1 MRARCFTWYTVLWDI
16 RFKCLDAMNGEE
28 IPARCLGETGALS
41 FKKPTEQD
49 IKDTQELEASLAQ
62 LNIFETPEEISQ
74 RREALVQLQ
83 EISNAWIRKK
93 ALEQNLPP
101 HVANSTTG
109 KIFTFG
115 SYRLGVNF
123 KGADI
128 DSLLVVPRF
137 ITREEFFSDFLSVL
151 EENSNVEDLHAVVG
165 AFVPLLKMKFMGV
178 EIDLLFAQIDQMS
191 IPENFNLCEN
201 TEVLMRNMDERDVR
215 SINGVRVT
223 EDILNLVY
231 NKNSFKVALK
241 VIRIW
246 AKRRN
251 VYSNALGFLG
261 GVSWAILVS
270 RICQLYPYATPS
282 MIVYLFFKIFSQWPW
297 PKPVRL
303 RESEYIASLCLPVWD
318 PRLNPPDQYHLMP
331 ILTPSYP
338 SQNSTYNVQR
348 SNRIIIERELKH
360 GLNIVRESMMH
371 KRSWS
376 DLFEAAFFFQYRHYV
391 VVIVVGNIKHT
402 FIELCGLVESRLR
415 VLVSNFELNRY
426 VKMAHVNCRAYGKGP
441 NDGDANF
448 VRKWFIGM
456 EFDRHT
462 SSLTS
467 TVHNNNN
474 NSNNNSNNSSTDKP
488 TLNVD
493 LSENISSFEKS
504 IERGLSS
511 EDLSVSVKYVKKSQ
525 LVHFIS
531 PEDMEE
537 IKRQAAAAAV
547 SNVNSSENLKSFR
560 MHTNSNSSSN
570 NNNST
575 SNSMSSPASCTELSA
590 SDEVSSPSNTLQTSV
605 STSSLMTNASV
616 ARNSITDVK
625 CPPCSPTSTCSSV
638 GDTVLTEVHVNETI
652 DPTTT
657 NNNNDDDYDNN
668 DNNNNHSQDLKQN
681 KPSSSS
687 HVPCNNMVKL
697 TDSPGRLTPKR
708 TGSVDPTSSHETA
721 SDIVSSDCHNNNAE
735 NMNDSEDFRKRAR
748 ISSEGP
754 RTVVFTS
761 SAQ

>member
-1 MRARCFTWYTVLWDI
+1 
-16 RFKCLDAMNGEE
+16 MNVGEE

-49 IKDTQELEASLAQ
+49 FRDTQELEASLAQ
-62 LNIFETPEEISQ
+62 LNIFETQEEISQ
-74 RREALVQLQ
+74 RREALVRLQ
-83 EISNAWIRKK
+83 EISNAWIRQK
-93 ALEQNLPP
+93 ALEQNLPA

-123 KGADI
+123 RGADI

-137 ITREEFFSDFLSVL
+137 ITREEFFSDFQTVL
-151 EENSNVEDLHAVVG
+151 AENSNVEDLHAVVD
-165 AFVPLLKMKFMGV
+165 AFVPVLKMKFMGV

-191 IPENFNLCEN
+191 IPENFSLCEN

-282 MIVYLFFKIFSQWPW
+282 MIVYLFFTIFSQWPW

-303 RESEYIASLCLPVWD
+303 RECEYIASLCLPVWD
-318 PRLNPPDQYHLMP
+318 PRLNPSDQYHLMP

-348 SNRIIIERELKH
+348 SNRIIIERELKQ
-360 GLNIVRESMMH
+360 GLNVVRASMMH
-371 KRSWS
+371 KGSWS
-376 DLFEAAFFFQYRHYV
+376 NLFEAAFFFQYRHYV
-391 VVIVVGNIKHT
+391 VVIVVGNTKHT

-415 VLVSNFELNRY
+415 VLVSNFEVNRY
-426 VKMAHVNCRAYGKGP
+426 VKMAHVNCHAYGKGP
-441 NDGDANF
+441 NDDDANF

-456 EFDRHT
+456 EFDRNT
-462 SSLTS
+462 NSLTS
-467 TVHNNNN
+467 TVHN
-474 NSNNNSNNSSTDKP
+474 SNASSEKP

-511 EDLSVSVKYVKKSQ
+511 EDLSVTVKYVKKSQ
-525 LVHFIS
+525 LAQFIS
-531 PEDMEE
+531 AEDMDE
-537 IKRQAAAAAV
+537 IKRQAAAAAL
-547 SNVNSSENLKSFR
+547 SNVNNSTENVKSGR
-560 MHTNSNSSSN
+560 SLSNSNTL
-570 NNNST
+570 NSI
-575 SNSMSSPASCTELSA
+575 SSPASSVELSG
-590 SDEVSSPSNTLQTSV
+590 SEEVSSPANNLHNSM
-605 STSSLMTNASV
+605 STSSLTNIATV
-616 ARNSITDVK
+616 NSSTDIK
-625 CPPCSPTSTCSSV
+625 CPPPSPKSISSGVCDAVASDSQLNDSSLTLDNHKHDSMKDTSLLSS
-638 GDTVLTEVHVNETI
+638 DHSLCNNTSNTI
-652 DPTTT
+652 DST
-657 NNNNDDDYDNN
+657 
-668 DNNNNHSQDLKQN
+668 
-681 KPSSSS
+681 
-687 HVPCNNMVKL
+687 
-697 TDSPGRLTPKR
+697 GRLTSKR
-708 TGSVDPTSSHETA
+708 VGLIDSSLEL
-721 SDIVSSDCHNNNAE
+721 SSDSHSNSRSNA
-735 NMNDSEDFRKRAR
+735 DSQLHGSEDFRKRAR
-748 ISSEGP
+748 MSSENSRP
-754 RTVVFTS
+754 IVFTS

>member
-1 MRARCFTWYTVLWDI
+1 
-16 RFKCLDAMNGEE
+16 MNVGEE

-49 IKDTQELEASLAQ
+49 LKDTQELEASLAQ
-62 LNIFETPEEISQ
+62 LNIFETQEEISQ
-74 RREALVQLQ
+74 RREALVRLQ
-83 EISNAWIRKK
+83 EISNGWIRQK
-93 ALEQNLPP
+93 ALEQNLPT

-123 KGADI
+123 RGADI

-137 ITREEFFSDFLSVL
+137 ITREEFFSDFQTVL
-151 EENSNVEDLHAVVG
+151 AENPNVEDLHAVVD
-165 AFVPLLKMKFMGV
+165 AFVPVVKMKFMGV

-191 IPENFNLCEN
+191 IPENFSLCEN

-282 MIVYLFFKIFSQWPW
+282 MIVYLFFTIFSQWPW

-318 PRLNPPDQYHLMP
+318 PRLNPSDQYHLMP

-348 SNRIIIERELKH
+348 SNRIIIERELKQ
-360 GLNIVRESMMH
+360 GLNVVRASMMH

-376 DLFEAAFFFQYRHYV
+376 NLFEAAFFFQYRHYV
-391 VVIVVGNIKHT
+391 VVIVVGNVKHT

-415 VLVSNFELNRY
+415 VLVSNFEVNRY
-426 VKMAHVNCRAYGKGP
+426 VKMAHINCRAYGKGP
-441 NDGDANF
+441 NDDDANF

-456 EFDRHT
+456 EFDRNT
-462 SSLTS
+462 NSLTS
-467 TVHNNNN
+467 TVHN
-474 NSNNNSNNSSTDKP
+474 SNTAGEKP

-511 EDLSVSVKYVKKSQ
+511 EDLSVTVKYVKKSQ
-525 LVHFIS
+525 LAQFIS
-531 PEDMEE
+531 AEDMDE
-537 IKRQAAAAAV
+537 IKRQAAAAAL
-547 SNVNSSENLKSFR
+547 SNVNNSTENLKGVR
-560 MHTNSNSSSN
+560 QLPSN
-570 NNNST
+570 NALST
-575 SNSMSSPASCTELSA
+575 MSSPASSIELSTSEEA
-590 SDEVSSPSNTLQTSV
+590 SSPSNRLQNSV
-605 STSSLMTNASV
+605 STSSLISLATA
-616 ARNSITDVK
+616 NSSSDLK
-625 CPPCSPTSTCSSV
+625 CPPSSPISTCSSLCDAV
-638 GDTVLTEVHVNETI
+638 ASDVQLNESSHTS
-652 DPTTT
+652 
-657 NNNNDDDYDNN
+657 
-668 DNNNNHSQDLKQN
+668 NNHKHDSIKDRRSL
-681 KPSSSS
+681 PSDHS
-687 HVPCNNMVKL
+687 PCNNTLK
-697 TDSPGRLTPKR
+697 TSDSPGRLTPKR
-708 TGSVDPTSSHETA
+708 VGSVDPSLETSS
-721 SDIVSSDCHNNNAE
+721 DIHCRSITEPQVH
-735 NMNDSEDFRKRAR
+735 DSEDFRKRAR
-748 ISSEGP
+748 ISSENARP
-754 RTVVFTS
+754 VVFTS

>member
-1 MRARCFTWYTVLWDI
+1 MSSSKQLWMLHKSVEI
-16 RFKCLDAMNGEE
+16 MNVGEE

-49 IKDTQELEASLAQ
+49 LKDTQELEASLAQ
-62 LNIFETPEEISQ
+62 LNIFETQEEISQ
-74 RREALVQLQ
+74 RREALVRLQ
-83 EISNAWIRKK
+83 EISNGWIRQK
-93 ALEQNLPP
+93 ALEQNLPT

-123 KGADI
+123 RGADI

-137 ITREEFFSDFLSVL
+137 ITREEFFSDFQTVL
-151 EENSNVEDLHAVVG
+151 AENPNVEDLHAVVD
-165 AFVPLLKMKFMGV
+165 AFVPVLKMKFMGV

-191 IPENFNLCEN
+191 IPENFSLCEN

-282 MIVYLFFKIFSQWPW
+282 MIVYLFFTIFSQWPW

-318 PRLNPPDQYHLMP
+318 PRLNPSDQYHLMP

-348 SNRIIIERELKH
+348 SNRIIIERELKQ
-360 GLNIVRESMMH
+360 GLNVVRASMMH

-376 DLFEAAFFFQYRHYV
+376 NLFEAAFFFQYRHYV
-391 VVIVVGNIKHT
+391 VVIVVGNVKHT

-415 VLVSNFELNRY
+415 VLVSNFEVNRY
-426 VKMAHVNCRAYGKGP
+426 VKMAHINCRAYGKGP
-441 NDGDANF
+441 NDDDANF

-456 EFDRHT
+456 EFDRNT
-462 SSLTS
+462 NSLTS
-467 TVHNNNN
+467 TVHN
-474 NSNNNSNNSSTDKP
+474 SNTAGEKP

-511 EDLSVSVKYVKKSQ
+511 EDLSVTVKYVKKSQ
-525 LVHFIS
+525 LAQFIS
-531 PEDMEE
+531 AEDMDE
-537 IKRQAAAAAV
+537 IKRQAAAAAL
-547 SNVNSSENLKSFR
+547 SNVNNSTENLKGVR
-560 MHTNSNSSSN
+560 QLPSN
-570 NNNST
+570 NALST
-575 SNSMSSPASCTELSA
+575 MSSPASSIELSTSEEA
-590 SDEVSSPSNTLQTSV
+590 SSPSNRLQNSV
-605 STSSLMTNASV
+605 STSSLISLATA
-616 ARNSITDVK
+616 NSSSDLK
-625 CPPCSPTSTCSSV
+625 CPPSSPISTCSSLCDAV
-638 GDTVLTEVHVNETI
+638 ASDVQLNESSHTS
-652 DPTTT
+652 
-657 NNNNDDDYDNN
+657 
-668 DNNNNHSQDLKQN
+668 NNHKHDSIKDRRSL
-681 KPSSSS
+681 PSDHS
-687 HVPCNNMVKL
+687 PCNNTLK
-697 TDSPGRLTPKR
+697 TSDSPGRLTPKR
-708 TGSVDPTSSHETA
+708 VGSVDPSLETSS
-721 SDIVSSDCHNNNAE
+721 DIHCRSITEPQVH
-735 NMNDSEDFRKRAR
+735 DSEDFRKRAR
-748 ISSEGP
+748 ISSENARP
-754 RTVVFTS
+754 VVFTS

>member
-1 MRARCFTWYTVLWDI
+1 MR
-16 RFKCLDAMNGEE
+16 
-28 IPARCLGETGALS
+28 
-41 FKKPTEQD
+41 
-49 IKDTQELEASLAQ
+49 
-62 LNIFETPEEISQ
+62 
-74 RREALVQLQ
+74 
-83 EISNAWIRKK
+83 
-93 ALEQNLPP
+93 
-101 HVANSTTG
+101 
-109 KIFTFG
+109 
-115 SYRLGVNF
+115 
-123 KGADI
+123 
-128 DSLLVVPRF
+128 
-137 ITREEFFSDFLSVL
+137 
-151 EENSNVEDLHAVVG
+151 
-165 AFVPLLKMKFMGV
+165 FMGV

-191 IPENFNLCEN
+191 IAENFSLCEN

-251 VYSNALGFLG
+251 IYSNALGFLG

-282 MIVYLFFKIFSQWPW
+282 MIVYLFFTIFSQWPW

-338 SQNSTYNVQR
+338 SQNSTYNGIEAWFEYCQR
-348 SNRIIIERELKH
+348 INDAQ
-360 GLNIVRESMMH
+360 
-371 KRSWS
+371 RSWS

-391 VVIVVGNIKHT
+391 VVIVVGNVKHT

-426 VKMAHVNCRAYGKGP
+426 VKMAHINCRAYGKGP

-456 EFDRHT
+456 EFDRNT

-467 TVHNNNN
+467 TIHNANT
-474 NSNNNSNNSSTDKP
+474 SNEKP

-511 EDLSVSVKYVKKSQ
+511 EDLSVTVKYVKKSQ

-531 PEDMEE
+531 AEDMEE
-537 IKRQAAAAAV
+537 IKRQAAAEAL
-547 SNVNSSENLKSFR
+547 SNVNSLENNKSCR
-560 MHTNSNSSSN
+560 IHP
-570 NNNST
+570 NNNSLSST
-575 SNSMSSPASCTELSA
+575 MSSPASCIELSTHE
-590 SDEVSSPSNTLQTSV
+590 DVSSPSSILKNSVSSSSLINTSV
-605 STSSLMTNASV
+605 ANLS
-616 ARNSITDVK
+616 TDVK
-625 CPPCSPTSTCSSV
+625 CPPSSPISTCSSL
-638 GDTVLTEVHVNETI
+638 GDTPAPEVQLNGPVNVSDDHEEDAKSDKLLSPSDQVL
-652 DPTTT
+652 
-657 NNNNDDDYDNN
+657 
-668 DNNNNHSQDLKQN
+668 
-681 KPSSSS
+681 
-687 HVPCNNMVKL
+687 CNNTIKL
-697 TDSPGRLTPKR
+697 TDPPGRLTPKR
-708 TGSVDPTSSHETA
+708 SGSVDRSPEISSEVH
-721 SDIVSSDCHNNNAE
+721 SDCRSTAE
-735 NMNDSEDFRKRAR
+735 KLHDSEDFRKRAR
-748 ISSEGP
+748 ISSENP

-761 SAQ
+761 SAQYLHSNSTSQCLHLYRLFLFVCLLFLIMNNALLPYSVHFD

>member
-1 MRARCFTWYTVLWDI
+1 
-16 RFKCLDAMNGEE
+16 MNVGEE

-49 IKDTQELEASLAQ
+49 LKDTQELEASLAQ
-62 LNIFETPEEISQ
+62 LNIFETQEEISQ
-74 RREALVQLQ
+74 RREALVRLQ
-83 EISNAWIRKK
+83 EISNGWIRQK
-93 ALEQNLPP
+93 ALEQNLPT

-123 KGADI
+123 RGADI

-137 ITREEFFSDFLSVL
+137 ITREEFFSDFQTVL
-151 EENSNVEDLHAVVG
+151 AENPNVEDLHAVVD
-165 AFVPLLKMKFMGV
+165 AFVPVLKMKFMGV

-191 IPENFNLCEN
+191 IPENFSLCEN

-282 MIVYLFFKIFSQWPW
+282 MIVYLFFTIFSQWPW

-318 PRLNPPDQYHLMP
+318 PRLNPSDQYHLMP

-348 SNRIIIERELKH
+348 SNRIIIERELKQ
-360 GLNIVRESMMH
+360 GLNVVRASMMH

-376 DLFEAAFFFQYRHYV
+376 NLFEAAFFFQYRHYV
-391 VVIVVGNIKHT
+391 VVIVVGNVKHT

-415 VLVSNFELNRY
+415 VLVSNFEVNRY
-426 VKMAHVNCRAYGKGP
+426 VKMAHINCRAYGKGP
-441 NDGDANF
+441 NDDDANF

-456 EFDRHT
+456 EFDRNT
-462 SSLTS
+462 NSLTS
-467 TVHNNNN
+467 TVHN
-474 NSNNNSNNSSTDKP
+474 SNTAGEKP

-511 EDLSVSVKYVKKSQ
+511 EDLSVTVKYVKKSQ
-525 LVHFIS
+525 LAQFIS
-531 PEDMEE
+531 AEDMDE
-537 IKRQAAAAAV
+537 IKRQAAAAAL
-547 SNVNSSENLKSFR
+547 SNVNNSTENLKGVR
-560 MHTNSNSSSN
+560 QLPSN
-570 NNNST
+570 NALST
-575 SNSMSSPASCTELSA
+575 MSSPASSIELSTSEEA
-590 SDEVSSPSNTLQTSV
+590 SSPSNRLQNSV
-605 STSSLMTNASV
+605 STSSLISLATA
-616 ARNSITDVK
+616 NSSSDLK
-625 CPPCSPTSTCSSV
+625 CPPSSPISTCSSLCDAV
-638 GDTVLTEVHVNETI
+638 ASDVQLNESSHTS
-652 DPTTT
+652 
-657 NNNNDDDYDNN
+657 
-668 DNNNNHSQDLKQN
+668 NNHKHDSIKDRRSL
-681 KPSSSS
+681 PSDHS
-687 HVPCNNMVKL
+687 PCNNTLK
-697 TDSPGRLTPKR
+697 TSDSPGRLTPKR
-708 TGSVDPTSSHETA
+708 VGSVDPSLETSS
-721 SDIVSSDCHNNNAE
+721 DIHCRSITEPQVH
-735 NMNDSEDFRKRAR
+735 DSEDFRKRAR
-748 ISSEGP
+748 ISSENARP
-754 RTVVFTS
+754 VVFTS

>member
-1 MRARCFTWYTVLWDI
+1 
-16 RFKCLDAMNGEE
+16 MNVGEE

-49 IKDTQELEASLAQ
+49 FRDTQELEASLAQ
-62 LNIFETPEEISQ
+62 LNIFETQEEISQ
-74 RREALVQLQ
+74 RREALVRLQ
-83 EISNAWIRKK
+83 EISNAWIRQK
-93 ALEQNLPP
+93 ALEQNLPA

-123 KGADI
+123 RGADI

-137 ITREEFFSDFLSVL
+137 ITREEFFGDFQTVL
-151 EENSNVEDLHAVVG
+151 AENSNVEDLHAVVD
-165 AFVPLLKMKFMGV
+165 AFVPVLKMKFMGV

-191 IPENFNLCEN
+191 IPENFSLCEN

-282 MIVYLFFKIFSQWPW
+282 MIVYLFFTIFSQWPW

-303 RESEYIASLCLPVWD
+303 RECEYIASLCLPVWD
-318 PRLNPPDQYHLMP
+318 PRLNPSDQYHLMP

-348 SNRIIIERELKH
+348 SNRIIIERELKQ
-360 GLNIVRESMMH
+360 GLNVVRASMMH
-371 KRSWS
+371 KGSWS
-376 DLFEAAFFFQYRHYV
+376 NLFEAAFFFQYRHYV
-391 VVIVVGNIKHT
+391 VVIVVGNTKHT

-415 VLVSNFELNRY
+415 VLVSNFEVNRY
-426 VKMAHVNCRAYGKGP
+426 VKMAHVNCHAYGKGP
-441 NDGDANF
+441 NDDDANF

-456 EFDRHT
+456 EFDRNT
-462 SSLTS
+462 NSLTS
-467 TVHNNNN
+467 TVHNPNV
-474 NSNNNSNNSSTDKP
+474 SSDKA

-511 EDLSVSVKYVKKSQ
+511 EDLSVTVKYVKKSQ
-525 LVHFIS
+525 LAQFIS
-531 PEDMEE
+531 AEDMDE
-537 IKRQAAAAAV
+537 IKRQAASAAL
-547 SNVNSSENLKSFR
+547 SNVNIPTESLKSGR
-560 MHTNSNSSSN
+560 LLPNSNTL
-570 NNNST
+570 NSI
-575 SNSMSSPASCTELSA
+575 SSPASSIELSG
-590 SDEVSSPSNTLQTSV
+590 SEEFSSPANSLHNSI
-605 STSSLMTNASV
+605 STSSLTNMATV
-616 ARNSITDVK
+616 NSSPK
-625 CPPCSPTSTCSSV
+625 CPPSSPKLISSGVCGAVAPDIQLNESSLTLDNHKYIIPCAIIHSIQSTLLV
-638 GDTVLTEVHVNETI
+638 NLHQNVLDWLIPVLNFPPIVIQILGVMLTHN
-652 DPTTT
+652 
-657 NNNNDDDYDNN
+657 
-668 DNNNNHSQDLKQN
+668 
-681 KPSSSS
+681 
-687 HVPCNNMVKL
+687 CMVRKIL
-697 TDSPGRLTPKR
+697 
-708 TGSVDPTSSHETA
+708 GSVPVYLRKIHDLLFLLHLPSNHY
-721 SDIVSSDCHNNNAE
+721 DKKNNFLFSE
-735 NMNDSEDFRKRAR
+735 NQANFH
-748 ISSEGP
+748 
-754 RTVVFTS
+754 
-761 SAQ
+761 

>member
-1 MRARCFTWYTVLWDI
+1 
-16 RFKCLDAMNGEE
+16 MNVGEE

-49 IKDTQELEASLAQ
+49 LKDTQELEASLAQ
-62 LNIFETPEEISQ
+62 LNIFETQEEISQ
-74 RREALVQLQ
+74 RREALVRLQ
-83 EISNAWIRKK
+83 EISNGWIRQK
-93 ALEQNLPP
+93 ALEQNLPT

-123 KGADI
+123 RGADI

-137 ITREEFFSDFLSVL
+137 ITREEFFSDFQAVL
-151 EENSNVEDLHAVVG
+151 AENPNVEDLHAVVD
-165 AFVPLLKMKFMGV
+165 AFVPVLKMKFMGV

-191 IPENFNLCEN
+191 IPENFSLCEN

-282 MIVYLFFKIFSQWPW
+282 MIVYLFFTIFSQWPW

-318 PRLNPPDQYHLMP
+318 PRLNPSDQYHLMP

-348 SNRIIIERELKH
+348 SNRIIIERELKQ
-360 GLNIVRESMMH
+360 GLNVVRASMMH

-376 DLFEAAFFFQYRHYV
+376 NLFEAAFFFQYRHYV
-391 VVIVVGNIKHT
+391 VVIVVGNVKHT

-415 VLVSNFELNRY
+415 VLVSNFEVNRY

-441 NDGDANF
+441 NDDDANF

-456 EFDRHT
+456 EFDRNT
-462 SSLTS
+462 NSLTS
-467 TVHNNNN
+467 TVHN
-474 NSNNNSNNSSTDKP
+474 SNTSGEKP

-511 EDLSVSVKYVKKSQ
+511 EDLSVTVKYVKKSQ
-525 LVHFIS
+525 LAQFIS
-531 PEDMEE
+531 AEDMDE
-537 IKRQAAAAAV
+537 IKRQAAAAAL
-547 SNVNSSENLKSFR
+547 SNVNNSTDNLKGSR
-560 MHTNSNSSSN
+560 HLSN
-570 NNNST
+570 NNTLST
-575 SNSMSSPASCTELSA
+575 MSSPASSIELST
-590 SDEVSSPSNTLQTSV
+590 SEEVSSPSNRLQNSV
-605 STSSLMTNASV
+605 STSSLISLATA
-616 ARNSITDVK
+616 NSSSDLK
-625 CPPCSPTSTCSSV
+625 CPPSSPISTCSSLCDAV
-638 GDTVLTEVHVNETI
+638 ASDAQLNE
-652 DPTTT
+652 
-657 NNNNDDDYDNN
+657 
-668 DNNNNHSQDLKQN
+668 
-681 KPSSSS
+681 SS
-687 HVPCNNMVKL
+687 HASDNHKHDSIKDKRSLPSDHSPCNNTLK
-697 TDSPGRLTPKR
+697 TSDSPGRLTPKR
-708 TGSVDPTSSHETA
+708 VGSVDPSLETSSDNHCRSITEPQ
-721 SDIVSSDCHNNNAE
+721 VH
-735 NMNDSEDFRKRAR
+735 DSEDFRKRAR
-748 ISSEGP
+748 ISSENARP
-754 RTVVFTS
+754 VVFTS

>member
-1 MRARCFTWYTVLWDI
+1 
-16 RFKCLDAMNGEE
+16 MNVGEE

-49 IKDTQELEASLAQ
+49 LKDTQELEASLAQ
-62 LNIFETPEEISQ
+62 LNIFETQEEISQ
-74 RREALVQLQ
+74 RREALVRLQ
-83 EISNAWIRKK
+83 EISNGWIRQK
-93 ALEQNLPP
+93 ALEQNLPT

-123 KGADI
+123 RGADI

-137 ITREEFFSDFLSVL
+137 ITREEFFSDFQTVL
-151 EENSNVEDLHAVVG
+151 AENPNVEDLHAVVD
-165 AFVPLLKMKFMGV
+165 AFVPVLKMKFMGV

-191 IPENFNLCEN
+191 IPENFSLCEN

-282 MIVYLFFKIFSQWPW
+282 MIVYLFFTIFSQWPW

-318 PRLNPPDQYHLMP
+318 PRLNPSDQYHLMP

-348 SNRIIIERELKH
+348 SNRIIIERELKQ
-360 GLNIVRESMMH
+360 GLNVVRASMMH

-376 DLFEAAFFFQYRHYV
+376 NLFEAAFFFQYRHYV
-391 VVIVVGNIKHT
+391 VVIVVGNVKHT

-415 VLVSNFELNRY
+415 VLVSNFEVNRY
-426 VKMAHVNCRAYGKGP
+426 VKMAHINCRAYGKGP
-441 NDGDANF
+441 NDDDANF

-456 EFDRHT
+456 EFDRNT
-462 SSLTS
+462 NSLTS
-467 TVHNNNN
+467 TVHN
-474 NSNNNSNNSSTDKP
+474 SNTAGEKP

-511 EDLSVSVKYVKKSQ
+511 EDLSVTVKYVKKSQ
-525 LVHFIS
+525 LAQFIS
-531 PEDMEE
+531 AEDMDE
-537 IKRQAAAAAV
+537 IKRQAAAAAL
-547 SNVNSSENLKSFR
+547 SNVNNSTENLKGVR
-560 MHTNSNSSSN
+560 QLPSN
-570 NNNST
+570 NALST
-575 SNSMSSPASCTELSA
+575 MSSPASSIELSTSEEA
-590 SDEVSSPSNTLQTSV
+590 SSPSNRLQNSV
-605 STSSLMTNASV
+605 STSSLISLATA
-616 ARNSITDVK
+616 NSSSDLK
-625 CPPCSPTSTCSSV
+625 CPPSSPISTCSSLCDAV
-638 GDTVLTEVHVNETI
+638 ASDVQLNESSHTS
-652 DPTTT
+652 
-657 NNNNDDDYDNN
+657 
-668 DNNNNHSQDLKQN
+668 NNHK
-681 KPSSSS
+681 
-687 HVPCNNMVKL
+687 HVC
-697 TDSPGRLTPKR
+697 
-708 TGSVDPTSSHETA
+708 
-721 SDIVSSDCHNNNAE
+721 C
-735 NMNDSEDFRKRAR
+735 
-748 ISSEGP
+748 
-754 RTVVFTS
+754 
-761 SAQ
+761 

>member
-1 MRARCFTWYTVLWDI
+1 MDTDKRCIETLI
-16 RFKCLDAMNGEE
+16 RFYTSSRVENVLHAQKQCGIFVSNACMRFLEKFNTKASHLYCCHIYERQMNVGEE

-49 IKDTQELEASLAQ
+49 LKDTQELEASLAQ
-62 LNIFETPEEISQ
+62 LNIFETQEEISQ
-74 RREALVQLQ
+74 RREALVRLQ
-83 EISNAWIRKK
+83 EISNGWIRQK
-93 ALEQNLPP
+93 ALEQNLPT

-123 KGADI
+123 RGADI

-137 ITREEFFSDFLSVL
+137 ITREEFFSDFQTVL
-151 EENSNVEDLHAVVG
+151 AENPNVEDLHAVVD
-165 AFVPLLKMKFMGV
+165 AFVPVLKMKFMGV

-191 IPENFNLCEN
+191 IPENFSLCEN

-282 MIVYLFFKIFSQWPW
+282 MIVYLFFTIFSQWPW

-318 PRLNPPDQYHLMP
+318 PRLNPSDQYHLMP

-348 SNRIIIERELKH
+348 SNRIIIERELKQGRFRH
-360 GLNIVRESMMH
+360 NLLFLYLN
-371 KRSWS
+371 
-376 DLFEAAFFFQYRHYV
+376 L
-391 VVIVVGNIKHT
+391 
-402 FIELCGLVESRLR
+402 LR
-415 VLVSNFELNRY
+415 VLVSNFEVNRY
-426 VKMAHVNCRAYGKGP
+426 VKMAHINCRAYGKGP
-441 NDGDANF
+441 NDDDANF

-456 EFDRHT
+456 EFDRNT
-462 SSLTS
+462 NSLTS
-467 TVHNNNN
+467 TVHN
-474 NSNNNSNNSSTDKP
+474 SNTAGEKP

-511 EDLSVSVKYVKKSQ
+511 EDLSVTVKYVKKSQ
-525 LVHFIS
+525 LAQFIS
-531 PEDMEE
+531 AEDMDE
-537 IKRQAAAAAV
+537 IKRQAAAAAL
-547 SNVNSSENLKSFR
+547 SNVNNSTENLKGVR
-560 MHTNSNSSSN
+560 QLPSN
-570 NNNST
+570 NALST
-575 SNSMSSPASCTELSA
+575 MSSPASSIELSTSEEA
-590 SDEVSSPSNTLQTSV
+590 SSPSNRLQNSV
-605 STSSLMTNASV
+605 STSSLISLATA
-616 ARNSITDVK
+616 NSSSDLK
-625 CPPCSPTSTCSSV
+625 CPPSSPISTCSSLCDAV
-638 GDTVLTEVHVNETI
+638 ASDVQLNESSHTS
-652 DPTTT
+652 
-657 NNNNDDDYDNN
+657 
-668 DNNNNHSQDLKQN
+668 NNHKHDSIKDRRSL
-681 KPSSSS
+681 PSDHS
-687 HVPCNNMVKL
+687 PCNNTLK
-697 TDSPGRLTPKR
+697 TSDSPGRLTPKR
-708 TGSVDPTSSHETA
+708 VGSVDPSLETSS
-721 SDIVSSDCHNNNAE
+721 DIHCRSITEPQVH
-735 NMNDSEDFRKRAR
+735 DSEDFRKRAR
-748 ISSEGP
+748 ISSENARP
-754 RTVVFTS
+754 VVFTS

>member
-1 MRARCFTWYTVLWDI
+1 
-16 RFKCLDAMNGEE
+16 MNGEE
-28 IPARCLGETGALS
+28 IPAKCLGETGALS

-49 IKDTQELEASLAQ
+49 IKDTQELEATLAQ
-62 LNIFETPEEISQ
+62 LNIFETQEEIAQ
-74 RREALVQLQ
+74 RREALVRLQ
-83 EISNAWIRKK
+83 EISNNWIRQK
-93 ALEQNLPP
+93 ALEQNLPQ

-123 KGADI
+123 RGADI

-137 ITREEFFSDFLSVL
+137 ITREEFFEEFQTVL
-151 EENSNVEDLHAVVG
+151 ADNPYVEDLHAVAE
-165 AFVPLLKMKFMGV
+165 AFVPVLKMKFMGV

-191 IPENFNLCEN
+191 IPENFSLCDN
-201 TEVLMRNMDERDVR
+201 TETLMRNMDERDVR

-231 NKNSFKVALK
+231 NKNAFKVALK

-251 VYSNALGFLG
+251 IYSNALGFLG

-282 MIVYLFFKIFSQWPW
+282 MIVYLFFTIFSQWPW

-303 RESEYIASLCLPVWD
+303 RESEYIPSLCLPVWD

-360 GLNIVRESMMH
+360 GLAVVRESLMR
-371 KRSWS
+371 KRNWS
-376 DLFEAAFFFQYRHYV
+376 DLFESAFFFHYRHYV
-391 VVIVVGNIKHT
+391 VVIVTGVVKHN

-415 VLVSNFELNRY
+415 VLVSNFELNCY

-441 NDGDANF
+441 NDGESDL

-456 EFDRHT
+456 EFDRNPNSAT
-462 SSLTS
+462 NVT
-467 TVHNNNN
+467 HNNTN
-474 NSNNNSNNSSTDKP
+474 NSVTNPSERS

-511 EDLSVSVKYVKKSQ
+511 KDLSVMVKYLKKSQ
-525 LVHFIS
+525 LSQFIS
-531 PEDMEE
+531 AEDMEE
-537 IKRQAAAAAV
+537 IKRQASASVNYPSTYSHDSPKPNGRLSTPNHSETSSSMPSSSRSTNDPAVIKRSSSAV
-547 SNVNSSENLKSFR
+547 SMVDIKLG
-560 MHTNSNSSSN
+560 SNS
-570 NNNST
+570 
-575 SNSMSSPASCTELSA
+575 PALDA
-590 SDEVSSPSNTLQTSV
+590 PGH
-605 STSSLMTNASV
+605 STSS
-616 ARNSITDVK
+616 
-625 CPPCSPTSTCSSV
+625 SPTSVDSTHANDSVVESKTVKPVNGNSKPLQDSSKNSV
-638 GDTVLTEVHVNETI
+638 AESSLPHNLDVKSVI
-652 DPTTT
+652 SA
-657 NNNNDDDYDNN
+657 YDQKV
-668 DNNNNHSQDLKQN
+668 D
-681 KPSSSS
+681 SS
-687 HVPCNNMVKL
+687 
-697 TDSPGRLTPKR
+697 GRLTPKR
-708 TGSVDPTSSHETA
+708 PCSRDPQTDEAPNSILNPSVTVQSSPP
-721 SDIVSSDCHNNNAE
+721 
-735 NMNDSEDFRKRAR
+735 SEDFVKRSR
-748 ISSEGP
+748 LSTKNS
-754 RTVVFTS
+754 RTIVHPA

>member
-1 MRARCFTWYTVLWDI
+1 MLKSSVGYSFQMP
-16 RFKCLDAMNGEE
+16 MNVGEE

-49 IKDTQELEASLAQ
+49 LKDTQELEASLAQ
-62 LNIFETPEEISQ
+62 LNIFETQEEISQ
-74 RREALVQLQ
+74 RREALVRLQ
-83 EISNAWIRKK
+83 EISNGWIRQK
-93 ALEQNLPP
+93 ALEQNLPT

-123 KGADI
+123 RGADI

-137 ITREEFFSDFLSVL
+137 ITREEFFSDFQTVL
-151 EENSNVEDLHAVVG
+151 AENPNVEDLHAVVD
-165 AFVPLLKMKFMGV
+165 AFVPVLKMKFMGV

-191 IPENFNLCEN
+191 IPENFSLCEN

-282 MIVYLFFKIFSQWPW
+282 MIVYLFFTIFSQWPW

-318 PRLNPPDQYHLMP
+318 PRLNPSDQYHLMP

-348 SNRIIIERELKH
+348 SNRIIIERELKQ
-360 GLNIVRESMMH
+360 GLNVVRASMMH

-376 DLFEAAFFFQYRHYV
+376 NLFEAAFFFQYRHYV
-391 VVIVVGNIKHT
+391 VVIVVGNVKHT

-415 VLVSNFELNRY
+415 VLVSNFEVNRY
-426 VKMAHVNCRAYGKGP
+426 VKMAHINCRAYGKGP
-441 NDGDANF
+441 NDDDANF

-456 EFDRHT
+456 EFDRNT
-462 SSLTS
+462 NSLTS
-467 TVHNNNN
+467 TVHN
-474 NSNNNSNNSSTDKP
+474 SNTAGEKP

-511 EDLSVSVKYVKKSQ
+511 EDLSVTVKYVKKSQ
-525 LVHFIS
+525 LAQFIS
-531 PEDMEE
+531 AEDMDE
-537 IKRQAAAAAV
+537 IKRQAAAAAL
-547 SNVNSSENLKSFR
+547 SNVNNSTENLKGVR
-560 MHTNSNSSSN
+560 QLPSN
-570 NNNST
+570 NALST
-575 SNSMSSPASCTELSA
+575 MSSPASSIELSTSEEA
-590 SDEVSSPSNTLQTSV
+590 SSPSNRLQNSV
-605 STSSLMTNASV
+605 STSSLISLATA
-616 ARNSITDVK
+616 NSSSDLK
-625 CPPCSPTSTCSSV
+625 CPPSSPISTCSSLCDAV
-638 GDTVLTEVHVNETI
+638 ASDVQLNESSHTS
-652 DPTTT
+652 
-657 NNNNDDDYDNN
+657 
-668 DNNNNHSQDLKQN
+668 NNHKHDSIKDRRSL
-681 KPSSSS
+681 PSDHS
-687 HVPCNNMVKL
+687 PCNNTLK
-697 TDSPGRLTPKR
+697 TSDSPGRLTPKR
-708 TGSVDPTSSHETA
+708 VGSVDPSLETSS
-721 SDIVSSDCHNNNAE
+721 DIHCRSITEPQVH
-735 NMNDSEDFRKRAR
+735 DSEDFRKRAR
-748 ISSEGP
+748 ISSENARP
-754 RTVVFTS
+754 VVFTS